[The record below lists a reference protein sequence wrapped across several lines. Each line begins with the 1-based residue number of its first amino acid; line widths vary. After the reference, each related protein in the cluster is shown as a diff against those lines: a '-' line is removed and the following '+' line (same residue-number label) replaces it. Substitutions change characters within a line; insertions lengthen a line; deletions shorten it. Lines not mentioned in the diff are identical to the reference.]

1 VSANPADMKAP
12 AAAAGATSAHNTA
25 TAHGGATASEAGS
38 LSAIVGLTAAH
49 TAPIASAASD
59 AQAAGVK
66 VPAHERIVLSNGMTL
81 IVMPRHDIPLVSFNA
96 VLRGGESA
104 AAPGKSGVASLVAGL
119 LEKGAGKRDAFAF
132 VDAVEGVGGTFNAA
146 AGPESIAIRG
156 QFLAR
161 DQQLMLELLADA
173 LLRPR
178 FKLEELENLR
188 DRQIELIKA
197 AKDSD
202 PSELIGTYGR
212 AYLFRGHPFARP
224 VIGSESSLARLTHR
238 DIVDY
243 YHTYFRADQLT
254 LIVAGDVDSAWLK
267 KAVTKAFSDW
277 PRSKRPPV
285 VLPQPTPIKERS
297 VLLVDSPGSVQTYFW
312 IGNVGVDRH
321 YPDRAALDLANTLYG
336 GRFTS
341 LLNTELRVKSGL
353 SYGARSGFTRGSVAG
368 EFAIRSFAQ
377 TQDTGRALDL
387 SLQTL
392 QQLKQSA
399 VTQEMLDSARA
410 YVLGQYPLDF
420 ETAMD
425 WTVALGEIELYGLGV
440 GYIENY
446 SSQLQSVTLPQVQ
459 SVIETAF
466 PAPDEVAIVLI
477 GDAAA
482 LRDEVGR
489 YGPITEMP
497 LIQPDFDF
505 RPGTHA

>member
-1 VSANPADMKAP
+1 MSIAGGNVGSYGGSVIAP
-12 AAAAGATSAHNTA
+12 PGLVNAHVN
-25 TAHGGATASEAGS
+25 
-38 LSAIVGLTAAH
+38 
-49 TAPIASAASD
+49 
-59 AQAAGVK
+59 GVN
-66 VPAHERIVLSNGMTL
+66 VPAHERVVLANGMTL

-104 AAPGKSGVASLVAGL
+104 GAPGKSGVASLVAGL

-146 AGPESIAIRG
+146 AGPESIAVRG

-161 DQQLMLELLADA
+161 DQRLMLELLADA

-188 DRQIELIKA
+188 ARQIELIKA

-202 PSELIGTYGR
+202 PAELIGTYGR

-224 VIGSESSLARLTHR
+224 VIGSEASLAGITHR

-243 YHTYFRADQLT
+243 YHAHFRADQLA
-254 LIVAGDVDSAWLK
+254 LVVAGDVDSAWLK
-267 KAVTKAFSDW
+267 RAVAKAFCDW
-277 PRSKRPPV
+277 PRSNRPIAT
-285 VLPQPTPIKERS
+285 LPQPARIGERS

-321 YPDRAALDLANTLYG
+321 YADRAALDLANTLYG

-341 LLNTELRVKSGL
+341 ILNTELRVKSGL

-377 TQDTGRALDL
+377 TQDTGKALDL
-387 SLQTL
+387 ALQTL
-392 QQLKQSA
+392 AQLKNGA
-399 VTQEMLDSARA
+399 VTAEMLDSARA

-425 WTVALGEIELYGLGV
+425 WTVALGEIELYGLGA
-440 GYIENY
+440 GYIEDY
-446 SSQLQSVTLPQVQ
+446 GAQLRKVTLPQMRA
-459 SVIETAF
+459 VIETAF
-466 PAPDEVAIVLI
+466 PPADEVAIVLI
-477 GDAAA
+477 GDAAE
-482 LRDEVGR
+482 LREQVGR

-497 LIQPDFDF
+497 LTHSEFDGDA
-505 RPGTHA
+505 RPA

>member
-1 VSANPADMKAP
+1 MSANPAIPKAV
-12 AAAAGATSAHNTA
+12 AATSA
-25 TAHGGATASEAGS
+25 S
-38 LSAIVGLTAAH
+38 
-49 TAPIASAASD
+49 
-59 AQAAGVK
+59 AQAAGQPAGLSTAAAATSPASLPSAPGVK
-66 VPAHERIVLSNGMTL
+66 VPTHERIVLPNGMTL
-81 IVMPRHDIPLVSFNA
+81 IVMPRHDIPLISFNA

-212 AYLFRGHPFARP
+212 AFLFQGHQYSRP
-224 VIGSESSLARLTHR
+224 VIGSESSLASLTHR
-238 DIVDY
+238 DIIDY

-254 LIVAGDVDSAWLK
+254 LVVAGDVDSAWLT
-267 KAVTKAFSDW
+267 KAVARAFCDW
-277 PRSKRPPV
+277 SRSNRPAV
-285 VLPQPTPIKERS
+285 VLPQPARVTGRS
-297 VLLVDSPGSVQTYFW
+297 VLLIDSPGSVQTYFW

-321 YPDRAALDLANTLYG
+321 YPHRAALDLVNTLYG

-341 LLNTELRVKSGL
+341 ILNTELRVKSGL

-377 TQDTGRALDL
+377 TQDTGKALDL
-387 SLQTL
+387 ALQTL
-392 QQLKQSA
+392 AQLKQGA
-399 VTQEMLDSARA
+399 VTAEMLDSARA
-410 YVLGQYPLDF
+410 YLLGQYPLDF

-440 GYIENY
+440 GDIENY
-446 SSQLQSVTLPQVQ
+446 STQLQSVTLPEMQD
-459 SVIETAF
+459 VIDTVF
-466 PAPDEVAIVLI
+466 PSPDAVDIVLI
-477 GDAAA
+477 GDAAQ
-482 LRDEVGR
+482 LRDQVGR
-489 YGPITEMP
+489 YGPITEIP
-497 LIQPDFDF
+497 LTQPDFDF
-505 RPGTHA
+505 VHARAAGHHGLR

>member
-1 VSANPADMKAP
+1 VNVAGGNVNAYGGS
-12 AAAAGATSAHNTA
+12 AAATAGLVKARV
-25 TAHGGATASEAGS
+25 GGVS
-38 LSAIVGLTAAH
+38 
-49 TAPIASAASD
+49 
-59 AQAAGVK
+59 
-66 VPAHERIVLSNGMTL
+66 VPAHERLVLANGMTL

-96 VLRGGESA
+96 VLRGGETA
-104 AAPGKSGVASLVAGL
+104 GAPGKSGVASLVAGL

-146 AGPESIAIRG
+146 AGPESVAIRG

-188 DRQIELIKA
+188 ARQIELIKA

-212 AYLFRGHPFARP
+212 AFLFRGHPFARP
-224 VIGSESSLARLTHR
+224 VIGSETSLAGITHR

-243 YHTYFRADQLT
+243 YHTHFRADQLT
-254 LIVAGDVDSAWLK
+254 LVVAGDVDSTWLK
-267 KAVTKAFSDW
+267 RAVTRAFSDW
-277 PRSKRPPV
+277 PRSNRPMV
-285 VLPQPTPIKERS
+285 KLPQPARVRERS
-297 VLLVDSPGSVQTYFW
+297 VLLVDSPGSVQTHFW

-321 YPDRAALDLANTLYG
+321 FADRAALDLVNTLYG

-341 LLNTELRVKSGL
+341 ILNTELRVKSGL

-377 TQDTGRALDL
+377 TQDTSKALDL
-387 SLQTL
+387 ALHTL
-392 QQLKQSA
+392 EQLKHGA
-399 VTQEMLDSARA
+399 VTAEMLDSARA

-425 WTVALGEIELYGLGV
+425 WTVAMGEIELYGLGA
-440 GYIENY
+440 GYIEDY
-446 SSQLQSVTLPQVQ
+446 GTQLQNVTLPQMQ
-459 SVIETAF
+459 AVIDTAF
-466 PAPDEVAIVLI
+466 PPPHAVAIVLI
-477 GDAAA
+477 GDAAK
-482 LRDEVGR
+482 LRDQVGR
-489 YGPITEMP
+489 YGPITAMP
-497 LIQPDFDF
+497 LTQPDFDGDA
-505 RPGTHA
+505 RSL